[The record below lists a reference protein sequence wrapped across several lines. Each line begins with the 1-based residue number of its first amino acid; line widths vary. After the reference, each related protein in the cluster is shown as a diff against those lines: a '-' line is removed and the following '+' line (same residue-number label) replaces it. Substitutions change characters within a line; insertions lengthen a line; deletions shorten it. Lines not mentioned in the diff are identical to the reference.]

1 MVKIITG
8 PINSG
13 KSTYLLEDFKT
24 RKNADGFTCLKVRI
38 NNEHIGY
45 ELKHLVSSKTIQFIR
60 KINHIPE
67 DWNEAFRLGM
77 HYSFNKEGFDF
88 AKKITDEA
96 FAKGVKCF
104 YIDEVAH
111 LELKDQGFSDILKR
125 VLKSKIDLVL
135 VVREALVEKI
145 CEKYGI
151 TDYECFKPNY
161 ERSKNE

>member
-8 PINSG
+8 PINTG
-13 KSTYLLEDFKT
+13 KSTWLLEDFKS
-24 RKNADGFTCLKVRI
+24 RKNADGFACLKVRI
-38 NNEHIGY
+38 NDEHIGY
-45 ELKHLVSSKTIQFIR
+45 EIKHLATGETIQFIR
-60 KINHIPE
+60 KINYIPE
-67 DWNEAFRLGM
+67 EWNEAFRLGM
-77 HYSFNKEGFDF
+77 HYSFNKEGFEF
-88 AKKITDEA
+88 AKRITDEA
-96 FAKGVKCF
+96 LAKGVECF

-111 LELKDQGFSDILKR
+111 LELKDQGFADILRK

-151 TDYECFKPNY
+151 TDYESIKPNF